1 MIRGL
6 VLYFLLCSISN
17 TAHCSSESNESGN
30 AELSEEELQTSIQ
43 AELNLVAGNLT
54 EQGLT
59 VASILAQQELQAM
72 LISNLTAQLQEQAEL
87 IADNTVTTFTA
98 WGSNQ
103 CPNTT
108 TQKTLFSGIYTFLLP
123 DNVQSCIMF
132 YVYNDQARRKGYFPP
147 FWRVHPPARPPNF
160 VLRVPQ
166 SQNKV
171 RARFSRSSF

>member
-17 TAHCSSESNESGN
+17 TAHCSSESSESGN
-30 AELSEEELQTSIQ
+30 VELSEEEIQTSIQ

-98 WGSNQ
+98 WGFNQ
-103 CPNTT
+103 CPDPT
-108 TQKTLFSGIYTFLLP
+108 TQKTLFSGIYTFFL
-123 DNVQSCIMF
+123 
-132 YVYNDQARRKGYFPP
+132 Y
-147 FWRVHPPARPPNF
+147 
-160 VLRVPQ
+160 
-166 SQNKV
+166 
-171 RARFSRSSF
+171 